1 MAIRATKSK
10 TAGVKSPSDR
20 HRLCIAWFHQ
30 ELRRQAANRFQMA
43 LDEDY
48 YDSDQWRPED
58 AQESIRRGQYPVS
71 WNEVKPTIDWLIGT
85 ERRTRMDYKVIP
97 RNEQS
102 DEADAD
108 GKAKTNLLK
117 YLDDVNRG
125 GFERSQAF
133 DDCIKAGLGWIEVGV
148 RGDPEDE
155 PIYKRSESWRNM
167 LYDSLDPRRDL
178 DQSRYLFRYKFV
190 DLDVAQAYFPGKTD
204 ALERAAMGSDS
215 SDHYMNW
222 FYGRRVEDYDTGAPM
237 LEARWTYFDS
247 SAWLANPRRRVMLI
261 ECWYREPFT
270 KSTGEGAGITDRTFM
285 RMRCAVMTE
294 QEMIIDAWSPYRHNK
309 FPFIPVWCYRR
320 KRDNAP
326 YGAVRAQRGPQDVI
340 NKTMSKAVWTAS
352 ANQIIAEKDAFDPKE
367 MTVDEIRD
375 EMSAPDGLAILAV
388 GGLSK
393 FKKIESQAL
402 TDGFVRLA
410 SHGVESIRTGSGV
423 TGENRGLE
431 TDAKSGKAIGL
442 KQEQGGVVTAEIFDN
457 TLLARQMEGEIELSL
472 CEQYI
477 TEPLTFPVP
486 GERGRHEYHSVN
498 QVDPMTGRVS
508 NDITARAGRFI
519 IGEQAWRQ
527 SLMQASF
534 ESMMD
539 LMGKIAAFAPQ
550 AVTAMLVGVLE
561 LADIPNKQS
570 MLKQV
575 REALG
580 QPDPDSKPTPEEQQ
594 AQAMRQSQ
602 QEQTAQAQLDLLLA
616 KVAEAKARGEKLSAD
631 SLLAMMTS
639 FFQAL
644 QAAQIVA
651 TVPGVAPP
659 ADAILQGGGFKPV
672 PGGQDPNLP
681 APATLQP
688 PAPALPGPTLL
699 AGHLQGIQTGRGS
712 DNIRR
717 GGNGIAGI

>member
-1 MAIRATKSK
+1 MFGALAK
-10 TAGVKSPSDR
+10 TYYAEKMG
-20 HRLCIAWFHQ
+20 
-30 ELRRQAANRFQMA
+30 
-43 LDEDY
+43 LDPKNIVSVSIMPCTAKKFECD
-48 YDSDQWRPED
+48 RPEMYSSGFKD
-58 AQESIRRGQYPVS
+58 VDYVLTTREAAGMMKEAG
-71 WNEVKPTIDWLIGT
+71 IDLLN
-85 ERRTRMDYKVIP
+85 P
-97 RNEQS
+97 
-102 DEADAD
+102 
-108 GKAKTNLLK
+108 KTN
-117 YLDDVNRG
+117 
-125 GFERSQAF
+125 
-133 DDCIKAGLGWIEVGV
+133 I
-148 RGDPEDE
+148 
-155 PIYKRSESWRNM
+155 
-167 LYDSLDPRRDL
+167 
-178 DQSRYLFRYKFV
+178 
-190 DLDVAQAYFPGKTD
+190 
-204 ALERAAMGSDS
+204 ERAYAA
-215 SDHYMNW
+215 YYEN
-222 FYGRRVEDYDTGAPM
+222 
-237 LEARWTYFDS
+237 
-247 SAWLANPRRRVMLI
+247 LI
-261 ECWYREPFT
+261 EYIIGQFVKLYAT
-270 KSTGEGAGITDRTFM
+270 TDR
-285 RMRCAVMTE
+285 
-294 QEMIIDAWSPYRHNK
+294 K
-309 FPFIPVWCYRR
+309 
-320 KRDNAP
+320 
-326 YGAVRAQRGPQDVI
+326 
-340 NKTMSKAVWTAS
+340 
-352 ANQIIAEKDAFDPKE
+352 
-367 MTVDEIRD
+367 
-375 EMSAPDGLAILAV
+375 
-388 GGLSK
+388 
-393 FKKIESQAL
+393 
-402 TDGFVRLA
+402 
-410 SHGVESIRTGSGV
+410 
-423 TGENRGLE
+423 
-431 TDAKSGKAIGL
+431 
-442 KQEQGGVVTAEIFDN
+442 
-457 TLLARQMEGEIELSL
+457 LLPN
-472 CEQYI
+472 I